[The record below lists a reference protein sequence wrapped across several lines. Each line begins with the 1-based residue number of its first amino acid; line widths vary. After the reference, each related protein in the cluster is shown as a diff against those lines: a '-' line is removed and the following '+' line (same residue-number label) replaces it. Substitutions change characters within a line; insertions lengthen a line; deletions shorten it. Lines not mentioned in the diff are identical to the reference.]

1 MNALFLYRIG
11 HVFHRRGWRR
21 VAKAIDHLNR
31 VATRCSIPSSSRIGE
46 GAAVA
51 YGGMAIVIHANAVV
65 GKGCLIGQAVTI
77 GAREAYVS
85 EDAKACPRIGDDV
98 YIAAGARVLGDIEIG
113 ARSIIGANAVVLQ
126 SFPPHSVI
134 AGMPARRVG
143 ETSADY
149 RAIVRSERHDA

>member
-1 MNALFLYRIG
+1 MNALLLYRVG
-11 HVFHRRGWRR
+11 HRVHRRGWRR
-21 VAKAIDHLNR
+21 TAKAIDHLNR
-31 VATRCSIPSSSRIGE
+31 LITRCSIPSSSRIGA
-46 GAAVA
+46 GSAVA
-51 YGGMAIVIHANAVV
+51 YGGMAVVIHADAVV
-65 GKGCLIGQAVTI
+65 GRGCLLGQAVTI

-85 EDAKACPRIGDDV
+85 DEPKPCPRIGDDV

-143 ETSADY
+143 ETPADY
-149 RAIVRSERHDA
+149 RAIVRPEAS